1 MEQSS
6 SAALHRIVSLE
17 LLVFFSIRDILEKQ
31 ETAKGFQMYKDFLLQ
46 LNMCIEWRKD
56 LKLKAERDK
65 AAFLDQ
71 GKEHQA

>member
-17 LLVFFSIRDILEKQ
+17 LLVFFSIRDILENQ
-31 ETAKGFQMYKDFLLQ
+31 DMAKGFQMYKDFLLQ

-56 LKLKAERDK
+56 LQLKADRAA